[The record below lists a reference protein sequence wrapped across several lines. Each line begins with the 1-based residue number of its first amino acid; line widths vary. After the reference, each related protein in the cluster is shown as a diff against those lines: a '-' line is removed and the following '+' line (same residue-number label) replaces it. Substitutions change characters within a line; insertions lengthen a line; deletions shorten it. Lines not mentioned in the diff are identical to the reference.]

1 MKTTINQLI
10 EKMDANAKRSLDGFA
25 WLYLDK
31 QIGVKIERNNCI
43 EELNKYCRQVGYVT
57 FLNQKYYEAIIDY
70 IFDCYKNSLHVQ
82 SCLLEI

>member
-1 MKTTINQLI
+1 MITKKQLI

-43 EELNKYCRQVGYVT
+43 EELNKHCRQVGYVPFENT
-57 FLNQKYYEAIIDY
+57 KYHEAIIDY
-70 IFDCYKNSLHVQ
+70 IFNCYENSLHVQ
-82 SCLLEI
+82 ACLLEI